1 MITIGI
7 DPGKSGGIAWRI
19 GNSPLAVTSMPDT
32 VHDICA
38 LLRGLTTE
46 DHGCEVFLEEVGGYI
61 GGAGEGESNGAGR
74 ANGARMFTFGRN
86 YGELL
91 GVCAGLDIP
100 VHLVRP
106 QKWQKALSLGTS
118 TGMSKTEWKNKLKA
132 KAQQL
137 FPATKLTLSTA
148 DAALI
153 HYAAAEG
160 LVK

>member
-7 DPGKSGGIAWRI
+7 DPGKSGGIAWKI
-19 GNSPLAVTSMPDT
+19 GNSDLAAVSMPET
-32 VHDICA
+32 VHDLCS
-38 LLRGLTTE
+38 LLAGITKEGEET
-46 DHGCEVFLEEVGGYI
+46 HVFLEKVGGYV
-61 GGAGEGESNGAGR
+61 GGGDGNGGGR
-74 ANGARMFTFGRN
+74 ANGARMFTFGQN
-86 YGELL
+86 YGEIM
-91 GVCAGLDIP
+91 GVCAAYGLP
-100 VHLVRP
+100 VHLVLP
-106 QKWQKALSLGTS
+106 SAWQKALSLGTS

>member
-19 GNSPLAVTSMPDT
+19 GNSDLAAVSMPET
-32 VHDICA
+32 VHDLCS
-38 LLRGLTTE
+38 LLAGIAIE
-46 DHGCEVFLEEVGGYI
+46 GNCCVFLEEVGGYI
-61 GGAGEGESNGAGR
+61 GGAGAPGSA
-74 ANGARMFTFGRN
+74 MFNFGRS
-86 YGELL
+86 YGEIL
-91 GVCAGLDIP
+91 GVCAGLGLPI
-100 VHLVRP
+100 HLVRP

-118 TGMSKTEWKNKLKA
+118 AGMSKTEWKNKLKA

>member
-19 GNSPLAVTSMPDT
+19 GNSDLAAVSMPET
-32 VHDICA
+32 VHDLCS
-38 LLRGLTTE
+38 LLMQIAGE
-46 DHGCEVFLEEVGGYI
+46 DEETIVYLEEVGGYV
-61 GGAGEGESNGAGR
+61 GGAGAPGSA
-74 ANGARMFTFGRN
+74 MFNFGKN
-86 YGELL
+86 YGEII
-91 GVCAGLDIP
+91 GVCAAYGLP
-100 VHLVRP
+100 THLVRP

>member
-19 GNSPLAVTSMPDT
+19 GNSDLAAVSMPET
-32 VHDICA
+32 VHDLCS
-38 LLRGLTTE
+38 LLMQIAGEGEETI
-46 DHGCEVFLEEVGGYI
+46 VYLEEVGGYV
-61 GGAGEGESNGAGR
+61 GGAGAPGSA
-74 ANGARMFTFGRN
+74 MFNFGKN
-86 YGELL
+86 YGEII
-91 GVCAGLDIP
+91 GVCAAYGLP
-100 VHLVRP
+100 THLVRP

-137 FPATKLTLSTA
+137 FPSTKLTLSTA